1 MSTTSASAIADGWRE
16 AVDFLLALPDGFVFL
31 GGGRR
36 VPSMDRAFLRSA
48 LAELGSARL
57 GGDASGRGWTGPGT
71 R

>member
-1 MSTTSASAIADGWRE
+1 MSTTSVIANGWRE

-36 VPSMDRAFLRSA
+36 VPLMDRAFLWAA
-48 LAELGSARL
+48 LAELGSAGL
-57 GGDASGRGWTGPGT
+57 GGDASGRGWTEPGT